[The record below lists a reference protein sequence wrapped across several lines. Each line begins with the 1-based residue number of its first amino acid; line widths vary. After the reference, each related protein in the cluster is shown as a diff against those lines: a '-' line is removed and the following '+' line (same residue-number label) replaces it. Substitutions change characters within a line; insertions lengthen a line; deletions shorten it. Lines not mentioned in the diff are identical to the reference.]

1 MAKTSLEK
9 AREAYSKNKNTKY
22 TWKDGKKSVKKKP
35 KKKKKE
41 VASHYGQVEKKTQTA
56 GKQGAENR
64 RESRKQ
70 SINTAKKAG
79 STFKKNVS
87 INKTTN
93 KPTDTSKPKQY
104 KGASRTGTKVTPMQ
118 VTAVG
123 NKKRAADARGGL
135 KSTINTVKTG
145 INPRT
150 VGGGAFVTDTTKPKA
165 STHYGQVAKNTITY
179 GKEGEKNRKKFQ
191 NTLRYNYNDD
201 NTKDFLGEDATAKGT
216 AAGKAYN
223 RSKTGKYNQYKEGER
238 TVTVD
243 TEKEKEENATAIY
256 KSSTKSEKNAYGQ
269 LYNAYYKRLSD
280 EYDKV
285 VKEYGEDAVR
295 REFGSKD
302 EYIESSLGK
311 KDDFIKDNLDA
322 GKEDRIKSAN
332 EQAEKESK
340 YTYSKAP
347 VSTNDFEIQRNASLL
362 QNNKVTTKTDKD
374 RYVTDKDGNIKY
386 DITFDEDGKPVIK
399 PKKKK
404 GKETVET
411 TQGANIIDYY
421 AGGFNKKGELTS
433 QRGSQKVADTRAGAI
448 HDAPFFTGMLQ
459 GSSYGDITKGLGQ
472 YSRAAGKSVDKTK
485 ESKAFLGGYMVGQG
499 TQFMMGGTA
508 KMTDALVKGIGRK
521 GLERSVK
528 NIGLRKGAADILFEA
543 PINTLDAAKMATD
556 SNGNFNKKAF
566 LGYMALNSGLSGGIG
581 SIIGGVGAKMTKS
594 QAQDFLRLSIK
605 AESGVGL
612 TEAEAVKLGQIQ
624 KKFEQMRQSGN
635 VANADIANKAEYD
648 AVVAAKVFD
657 NGGTAEEAYKLI
669 NNTSTNVEKMN
680 MSASIKEN
688 ADIQFE
694 LLRAERDNIIE
705 QMAKASPEERAVLG
719 RQAAELRTE
728 MNRLGEIANTAES
741 NLAIAKRQNRTSLR
755 DLTNSLENMSK
766 RTGIQYEV
774 LDDMSMRRVV
784 ADTMA
789 RKADELEAALKA
801 GEIPEEGIAA
811 VEARIKEYR
820 QGVPDDRFYK
830 GFYYKDE
837 NGETRILINSDSPQA
852 YQTVVGHETG
862 HLIKK
867 ASEEEFYALGDQLE
881 KFAREFG
888 DYDAV
893 VEDITRSYP
902 TATSAEIR
910 EEVICELL
918 GRYVYGANDK
928 VLKRIAGEKPSLLTR
943 IVDYFKELLSK
954 TTDRVAAKE
963 LTAIIDKIDTL
974 TEDVGVKLT
983 KDGKVKEGT
992 YSVDDNIPAKELDE
1006 SGAIVEKNGSPV
1018 AQYDKDGSFK
1028 ASVSTYEKSG
1038 RDELKKYVNNL
1049 VKDGEMAEDEAKQ
1062 LLDEVEDMYKICKEY
1077 ADSGKYEPFSTWSMA
1092 KVVVGDDGKPVFTSV
1107 RKNAEYPMNLD
1118 FSTICKK
1125 RRTLD
1130 AVFNE
1135 LIDRGVMDRL
1145 DLTAL
1150 GDMKFMAA
1158 ANDTIRK
1165 YGFEAACEI
1174 CFVEARRYRQ
1184 RGTAKQF
1191 AEMYNQLVDSMT
1203 PDKSKISYFNYGKDS
1218 TVSEVADG
1226 IHTLDNSAVDTSYLE
1241 RAIEEEKNK
1250 AIQNLE
1256 KKLKKPS
1263 TTKEDAAKFRQSIAD
1278 IKSGEKQVKT
1288 VRADTARF
1296 LMENPSQRRRIQI
1309 GDLMSSNGFE
1319 GMAVQNPELMKLY
1332 NRKKGT
1338 GGAKA
1343 TFGDVQYMN
1352 EIINSKT
1359 FDRDAAYAVA
1369 GVRAQS
1375 FSDYV
1380 PRMVFDYIQ
1389 MIGDLAAKRLPMH
1402 VYTKEPLFV
1411 KQFGLTGAKINM
1423 SLIPDYDPHGVA
1435 AGLDANG
1442 NYLWNEEGTFPYDEA
1457 VKLQNAEGYKDNVG
1471 TIAVGVSDAHI
1482 EAMLKDP
1489 NIQMIIPYHKSSLN
1503 KRIAKMRNVD
1513 KFKDYTKVQE
1523 TKVAYGSTKSVEK
1536 DFPFNEE
1543 LYKLSHGEDGKL
1555 LPREEWGD
1563 PRELANRYLAWCEG
1577 NGYQPKFPKFKDN
1590 PNYYKLLEDFGL
1602 YDKDGNFKPQHDVQ
1616 ARFPTADDVKT
1627 ISDNDDGYF
1636 KDMTNL
1642 IKDGLEEDAI
1652 LEGNRKHDVPKI
1664 TDEIIENAKKNGWL
1678 DDDFKASAAGV
1689 KAQGADT
1696 DASNLALELK
1706 KGGLSNTEIKDI
1718 TGWYIAQDGKPRF
1731 QFSDSGFKIKDAVYA
1746 DYHPEKATSD
1756 RAIIT
1761 ASEKRDDAMRDFY
1774 HAAQD
1779 ADPRG
1784 QGAFDIMLKGA
1795 SDGKTIGEVRKE
1807 LQAAAKEGKIPK
1819 ETATVDTDLA
1829 TKYTKYVKSEQKFS
1843 AKSRGTASPTAERL
1857 ANVIDHDELFKY
1869 YPQAKDIRVEFVD
1882 KIKGGGTGQFSART
1896 NTIQVVRGR
1905 SKDEMEDTLIHEIQH
1920 WIQREE
1926 NHGSGASVAYWENV
1940 KNNIDA
1946 LLGKT
1951 YRKLSH
1957 EQYMEVI
1964 NAGSPKEAGKIV
1976 QKYLGRERGR
1986 LYARLEEAD
1995 ERLSKVI
2002 SGKEDPEFEAYWS
2015 TLGEREARDAEAKR
2029 NKTQKEIDNSDAPLY
2044 AEQGTLVREDFDQ
2057 FSGDFDDFKFS
2068 QGAKESPLKN
2078 AESAKAEAE
2087 KKIASLKAERETAT
2101 GTSAKIANKQ
2111 RNTSKY
2117 SNASDKSEKLKEL
2130 KAQRA
2135 ESDAKIAEIDKQI
2148 KDANKELAK
2157 AQKVIDENADR
2168 LAKGRKAKTAA
2179 KVDRLR
2185 SEIEGLESD
2194 IRAKEA
2200 EIKKMDGMNLDG
2212 KPLSEIDKHL
2222 DARNKL
2228 VHEVEELQSRIEART
2243 DEISKS
2249 TLLKSQREALEK
2261 PATPKPKE
2269 TPKAE
2274 TPKAE
2279 APKVEEPA
2287 VTPAAAKP
2295 EVPTSQTKTKAAK
2308 FRDTDE
2314 YKTFTE
2320 TPNSYASA
2328 RLKEM
2333 TEAAM
2338 NYDVDVAPR
2347 IAEFNELNKEIRS
2360 LKGQRRNSKTPSH
2373 IADFDRQIEEAE
2385 VRQTAI
2391 ARSVYKDVAEKRVG
2405 VVDGK
2410 ITTSPTW
2417 RPKDIDATTAK
2428 EVSAA
2433 IESVGGV
2440 KGLAESI
2447 KPSRVDNVGSKK
2459 ANKVVTEEMKNYSD
2473 CLNKFLKGDNDP
2485 DLQNARAYQLLDNI
2499 SERLKANPEDAD
2511 AVTDLMNVV
2520 NKMGEDS
2527 SLSSS
2532 ARSAAKILATSTP
2545 KGRLGVAL
2553 NAVDNLNARYGDKI
2567 DGVLE
2572 LTEEEKINLA
2582 TATGDELEDLFEQ
2595 INNRLWENIPASR
2608 MEQFNEIRHMFML
2621 TNIRTHARNMTGNLS
2636 FRGVRSISDEVE
2648 NMLQSK
2654 VFRGAIE
2661 KRGGEVDRVHVKK
2674 ADIRE
2679 NEQYLT
2685 DEFHAIYDKSDSKT
2699 RWKET
2704 SRPDG
2709 VPVVKIKA
2717 LNWLIQMD
2725 YKALEKEDMITFVPA
2740 FQKSYMQYVNSKG
2753 WDIKAMTDAQKKTAR
2768 ERALF
2773 DAEYA
2778 TFRDNSVLS
2787 ERLVGLKHTLATKE
2801 GKTFLGT
2808 GFYRLGNAA
2817 LEGVIP
2823 FVKTPV
2829 NIFRRSVDFSP
2840 ISLLR
2845 CVAELTSKD
2854 VDTFK
2859 AGIHH
2864 LSTGLTGTGIF
2875 AIGYALANNDYIS
2888 IETQLGS
2895 HSGSRYYDQD
2905 MGYQDYSLEI
2915 NIGGVHQSWTID
2927 WLQPTQASL
2936 FMGAAFHKTVDDMLN
2951 GDIDLGTNAI
2961 SALFAV
2967 TSPMLDASF
2976 MSSTKDMIETFQ
2988 RRAGQETNEGEP
3000 NMRGAITQMLL
3011 GDLPK
3016 NYVSSI
3022 VPQVVSQAANVVDPY
3037 KRDTRSTLKDPLL
3050 ASWDTAGK
3058 QIINKIPVFRN
3069 LALNPKLDRWGND
3082 VSTGRNV
3089 ATRLFFCMMN
3099 PSNVKTINEN
3109 KYDRELFR
3117 LRNTLEKGSKAY
3129 KNFFYNFTGNPN
3141 LELAVEYRG
3150 RKRMTYDEL
3159 YTYGQ
3164 ANRIE
3169 QTERIHAMMDSDMYK
3184 DMTDAM
3190 KVAEVDDAH
3199 WIGNMVAGHDVY
3211 GVNYALKSMLKSL
3224 DPNVSGNSRD
3234 STDAKLYMRYKD
3246 NAGKGGVDKEKF
3258 WTWRVDKERLYAR
3271 AHPSGDD
3278 GYRIKGLC
3286 AIESGDQ
3293 NLIDSVQLTGNKE
3306 VELTHMWENILGD
3319 VKGLKGKKKID
3330 KAKEIAF
3337 NNVSEF
3343 CCRSTSNLK
3352 NAKVESD
3359 SLGMIS
3365 AAAGLSAF
3373 NGHKSDE
3380 NTYRGMGHFWNSAQ
3394 AGGGLQL
3401 KYNKNG
3407 KYDLDK
3413 LEAYKNTIDSRIEK
3427 RPEGTTEKEVV
3438 MDFIEN
3444 DLGITNADEAACVY
3458 QTIYLNGY
3466 SNPNS
3471 KTARKNP
3478 YKEEINDH
3486 LEWGENKDD
3495 EWYENAKKGGGG
3507 WGRRGRRGGWG
3518 HGGGGGGGG
3527 TAFTPVVNTAG
3538 GAAKQTITK
3547 GKFTRSTV
3555 SDVTRPSDYTK
3566 PSNLNDAYRKR
3577 ARKMREASRRKA

>member
-1 MAKTSLEK
+1 MAKKSSLEK
-9 AREAYSKNKNTKY
+9 ARAAYSKNKNTKY
-22 TWKDGKKSVKKKP
+22 TWKDGKKKKKKEQP
-35 KKKKKE
+35 KKKKE
-41 VASHYGQVEKKTQTA
+41 AASHYGQVEKRTQTA
-56 GKQGAENR
+56 GNQGAKNR
-64 RESRKQ
+64 KNASV
-70 SINTAKKAG
+70 KKAAK
-79 STFKKNVS
+79 SVS
-87 INKTTN
+87 KSIQKASQDVKSGKTTAV
-93 KPTDTSKPKQY
+93 KSHYGQTKITPVDTRKGTWTPTSVAKGVATAVNPHSGSGTSKP
-104 KGASRTGTKVTPMQ
+104 TPVKV
-118 VTAVG
+118 
-123 NKKRAADARGGL
+123 
-135 KSTINTVKTG
+135 SSH
-145 INPRT
+145 
-150 VGGGAFVTDTTKPKA
+150 F
-165 STHYGQVAKNTITY
+165 GQVA
-179 GKEGEKNRKKFQ
+179 GKATPVGKKYSS
-191 NTLRYNYNDD
+191 RVGYNDSD
-201 NTKDFLGEDATAKGT
+201 VKDYIGNNGTAKGT
-216 AAGKAYN
+216 EAGTAYN
-223 RSKTGKYNQYKEGER
+223 RYKTGREMLEKEGER

-243 TEKEKEENATAIY
+243 TKTEKKKNATSIY
-256 KSSTKSEKNAYGQ
+256 LASKKSDGN
-269 LYNAYYKRLSD
+269 YYRQ
-280 EYDKV
+280 EYDAQVRELGKQYDEA
-285 VKEYGEDAVR
+285 VKKYGAEAIASEYGS
-295 REFGSKD
+295 RENFITG
-302 EYIESSLGK
+302 ELGTK
-311 KDDFIKDNLDA
+311 KDYVDKALEDT
-322 GKEDRIKSAN
+322 KEDRITNAKT
-332 EQAEKESK
+332 QAEEESK
-340 YTYSKAP
+340 YTYTKAP
-347 VSTNDFEIQRNASLL
+347 SSIGDAMIQMNASHF
-362 QNNKVTTKTDKD
+362 QNTKVTAKTDKD
-374 RYVTDKDGNIKY
+374 KYVTDKDGNIKY
-386 DITFDEDGKPVIK
+386 EFKVDKDGNMTVA

-433 QRGSQKVADTRAGAI
+433 QKGSQKVADTRAGWI
-448 HDAPFFTGMLQ
+448 HDSPFMAGVLQ
-459 GSSYGDITKGLGQ
+459 GSSYADITRGLGQ

-485 ESKAFLGGYMVGQG
+485 ESKAFLGGYMVGQAA
-499 TQFMMGGTA
+499 QFGLGGTA

-528 NIGLRKGAADILFEA
+528 NIGLRKGAADIMFEA

-556 SNGNFNKKAF
+556 SNGNFDKKAF

-581 SIIGGVGAKMTKS
+581 SIIGGVGAKMSKS
-594 QAQDFLRLSIK
+594 QARDFLRLSIK
-605 AESGVGL
+605 ANSVGL
-612 TEAEAVKLGQIQ
+612 TDVEATRLMGFQ
-624 KKFEQMRQSGN
+624 KKFAQARNSGN

-648 AVVAAKVFD
+648 AIVASKVFD
-657 NGGTAEEAYKLI
+657 SGGTAEEAYKLI

-694 LLRAERDNIIE
+694 LLKAERDNIIE

-719 RQAAELRTE
+719 KQAAELRTE
-728 MNRLGEIANTAES
+728 MNRLGEIANTADE
-741 NLAIAKRQNRTSLR
+741 NLAVAKRQNRTSLR
-755 DLTNSLENMSK
+755 DLTSSLENMSK
-766 RTGIQYEV
+766 RTGVNYEV

-789 RKADELEAALKA
+789 RKADELEAAIKSGDVPA
-801 GEIPEEGIAA
+801 EDVAA
-811 VEARIKEYR
+811 LEARIKEYR
-820 QGVPDDRFYK
+820 EGVPDDRFYK

-893 VEDITRSYP
+893 VEEITRSYP
-902 TATSAEIR
+902 TATKAEIR

-928 VLKRIAGEKPSLLTR
+928 VLKKIAGEKPSLLTR
-943 IVDYFKELLSK
+943 IVDYFKELLANTK
-954 TTDRVAAKE
+954 DRAAAKE

-992 YSVDDNIPAKELDE
+992 YSVDENLPAKQLDE
-1006 SGAIVEKNGSPV
+1006 SGAIVEKDGKPV

-1028 ASVSTYEKSG
+1028 ASVSTYETSG

-1241 RAIEEEKNK
+1241 KAIEEEKQAALAK
-1250 AIQNLE
+1250 LE
-1256 KKLKKPS
+1256 KQLKKPS
-1263 TTKEDAAKFRQSIAD
+1263 LEKEKADKIKQSIKD

-1457 VKLQNAEGYKDNVG
+1457 VELQKAEGYKDNVG

-1513 KFKDYTKVQE
+1513 KFEDYTKVQE
-1523 TKVAYGSTKSVEK
+1523 TKVAYGSTKSVKK

-1543 LYKLSHGEDGKL
+1543 LYKLSHGEDGNL

-1563 PRELANRYLAWCEG
+1563 PKELADRYLAWCDE
-1577 NGYQPKFPKFKDN
+1577 NGYQPKFPKFRDH

-1602 YDKDGNFKPQHDVQ
+1602 KDGDGNFKPQHDVQ
-1616 ARFPTADDVKT
+1616 VRFPTKDDAFG
-1627 ISDNDDGYF
+1627 S
-1636 KDMTNL
+1636 MTDL
-1642 IKDGLEEDAI
+1642 IREGLEEDAI
-1652 LEGNRKHDVPKI
+1652 LEGKRKHDVPKI
-1664 TDEIIENAKKNGWL
+1664 TDEIIENAKKEGWL

-1689 KAQGADT
+1689 KAAKNAGVDT
-1696 DASNLALELK
+1696 SASDLAVTLK
-1706 KGGLSNTEIKDI
+1706 NSGLSNNEVRNI
-1718 TGWYIAQDGKPRF
+1718 TGWYVGQDGKPRF

-1779 ADPRG
+1779 ADPHG
-1784 QGAFDIMLKGA
+1784 EGAFDIMLKA
-1795 SDGKTIGEVRKE
+1795 ANEGKTIGEVRKE
-1807 LQAAAKEGKIPK
+1807 LRAAAKDGKIPQD
-1819 ETATVDTDLA
+1819 TATVDTELA
-1829 TKYTKYVKSEQKFS
+1829 TKYTKYVKSEQRLS
-1843 AKSRGTASPTAERL
+1843 TKSRGTASPTAERL
-1857 ANVIDHDELFKY
+1857 GDVIDHEELFKY
-1869 YPQAKDIRVEFVD
+1869 YPDAKNVRVEFVD
-1882 KIKGGGTGQFSART
+1882 KIKGGGTGVYNPNS

-1905 SKDEMEDTLIHEIQH
+1905 SKEKMEETLIHEIQH
-1920 WIQREE
+1920 WIQRQEQFA
-1926 NHGSGASVAYWENV
+1926 GGASVRYWENV
-1940 KNNIDA
+1940 KNNIEA
-1946 LLGKT
+1946 LQGKMFS
-1951 YRKLSH
+1951 KLSH
-1957 EQYMEVI
+1957 EQYLEVI
-1964 NAGSPKEAGKIV
+1964 NAESPHEAGRIV
-1976 QKYLGRERGR
+1976 AKYLGWKSGR
-1986 LYARLEEAD
+1986 LYKSLDEAD
-1995 ERLSKVI
+1995 AKLSKII

-2015 TLGEREARDAEAKR
+2015 TLGEKEARYAEENR
-2029 NKTQKEIDNSDAPLY
+2029 GKTQKEIDTSDAPEY
-2044 AEQGTLVREDFDQ
+2044 AKQDALVREDFDLLNR
-2057 FSGDFDDFKFS
+2057 DFDDFKFS
-2068 QGAKESPLKN
+2068 QEKKRPLKDAEN
-2078 AESAKAEAE
+2078 ARAEAE
-2087 KKIASLKAERETAT
+2087 TKIENLKAERETAAE
-2101 GTSAKIANKQ
+2101 TSAGIANKQ
-2111 RNTSKY
+2111 RNTSRF
-2117 SNASDKSEKLKEL
+2117 SNATDKADKLKEL
-2130 KAQRA
+2130 KTQRA
-2135 ESDAKIAEIDKQI
+2135 ESDARIAEIDKQI

-2157 AQKVIDENADR
+2157 AQKVIDENTNR

-2179 KVDRLR
+2179 RVEKLR
-2185 SEIEGLESD
+2185 SEIEGLEAD
-2194 IRAKEA
+2194 VRAKEA
-2200 EIKKMDGMNLDG
+2200 QLNAMDSKKLDG

-2228 VHEVEELQSRIEART
+2228 VHEIEGLQRRIESRT

-2249 TLLKSQREALEK
+2249 TLLKSQRKALEK

-2274 TPKAE
+2274 TPKVE
-2279 APKVEEPA
+2279 APRVKEPTA
-2287 VTPAAAKP
+2287 TTPKP
-2295 EVPTSQTKTKAAK
+2295 EVPTSQTKTKASA
-2308 FRDTDE
+2308 FRDTDD
-2314 YKTFTE
+2314 YKTFTN

-2347 IAEFNELNKEIRS
+2347 ITEFNDLNKEIRS
-2360 LKGQRRNSKTPSH
+2360 LKGQRNNSKTASH
-2373 IADFDRQIEEAE
+2373 IADFDKRIEAAE

-2391 ARSVYKDVAEKRVG
+2391 ARSIYQDVAEKRVG
-2405 VVDGK
+2405 VASDGK
-2410 ITTSPTW
+2410 ISTSTTW
-2417 RPKDIDATTAK
+2417 RAKDVDTTTAK
-2428 EVSAA
+2428 EIAKAA
-2433 IESVGGV
+2433 DSIGGV
-2440 KGLAESI
+2440 KGLADEVKRSSADKI
-2447 KPSRVDNVGSKK
+2447 GSKK
-2459 ANKVVTEEMKNYSD
+2459 ANKLVAEEMKDYGD

-2485 DLQNARAYQLLDNI
+2485 DMQNARAYQLLDNI
-2499 SERLKANPEDAD
+2499 SDRLKANPEDTD

-2532 ARSAAKILATSTP
+2532 VRSSAKILATSTP
-2545 KGRLGVAL
+2545 KGRIAIAL
-2553 NAVDNLNARYGDKI
+2553 KHVDDLNSRYGDKI
-2567 DGVLE
+2567 DDVLE

-2582 TATGDELEDLFEQ
+2582 TATGDELEDLFDQ
-2595 INNRLWENIPASR
+2595 INNRLWGHIPASR

-2636 FRGVRSISDEVE
+2636 FRGVRSLADEVE
-2648 NMLQSK
+2648 NTLQSK
-2654 VFRGAIE
+2654 VFKGAIE
-2661 KRGGEVDRVHVKK
+2661 ARGGEVDRVHVKK
-2674 ADIRE
+2674 SEVKE
-2679 NEQYLT
+2679 NEEYL
-2685 DEFHAIYDKSDSKT
+2685 DSEFHAIYDKSDSKT

-2704 SRPDG
+2704 KRPDG
-2709 VPVVKIKA
+2709 VPAVKVKW
-2717 LNWLIQMD
+2717 LNWMIQKD
-2725 YKALEKEDMITFVPA
+2725 YAALEWEDMITFKPA
-2740 FQKSYMQYVNSKG
+2740 FRKSYMQYVKAKG
-2753 WDIKAMTDAQKKTAR
+2753 WDLHAMDDAQKKIAR

-2778 TFRDNSVLS
+2778 TFRDNSLLS
-2787 ERLVGLKHTLATKE
+2787 ERLVGVKHMLATKE
-2801 GKTFLGT
+2801 GKTVLGT

-2829 NIFRRSVDFSP
+2829 NIFRRSVDYSP

-2845 CVAELTSKD
+2845 SFAELTSKD

-2875 AIGYALANNDYIS
+2875 AVGYALANNDVIS
-2888 IETQLGS
+2888 IETQLGE
-2895 HSGSRYYDQD
+2895 HSGSKYYDQD
-2905 MGYQDYSLEI
+2905 MGYQEYSLEI

-2936 FMGAAFHKTVDDMLN
+2936 FMGAAFHKTIDDIRGGEVN
-2951 GDIDLGTNAI
+2951 LGTGTI
-2961 SALFAV
+2961 SALLAV

-2988 RRAGQETNEGEP
+2988 RRAGQETAEGEP
-3000 NMRGAITQMLL
+3000 DMRGAIAQMLF

-3016 NYVSSI
+3016 NYISSI
-3022 VPQVVSQAANVVDPY
+3022 VPQAVSQAANVVDPY
-3037 KRDTRSTLKDPLL
+3037 KRDTRSTLKDPIL

-3058 QIINKIPVFRN
+3058 QIINRIPVWRN
-3069 LALNPKLDRWGND
+3069 FALHPKLDRWGND
-3082 VSTGRNV
+3082 VKTGQNV

-3117 LRNTLEKGSKAY
+3117 IRNGLDPNSKEY

-3141 LELAVEYRG
+3141 LELAVEVRG
-3150 RKRMTYDEL
+3150 RNRMAYDDL
-3159 YTYGQ
+3159 YTYGK
-3164 ANRIE
+3164 ASRVE
-3169 QTERIHAMMDSDMYK
+3169 QTERIHAMMDADEYK
-3184 DMTDAM
+3184 DMTDGMRAE
-3190 KVAEVDDAH
+3190 EVDNAH
-3199 WIGNMVAGHDVY
+3199 WIGNMVADHDTF
-3211 GVNYALKSMLKSL
+3211 GVNYAIKSMLKSL
-3224 DPNVSGNSRD
+3224 DPNANGNRRD
-3234 STDAKLYMRYKD
+3234 EQDANAYMRYKD
-3246 NAGKGGVDKEKF
+3246 NAGKDVDKETF
-3258 WTWRVDKERLYAR
+3258 WTWRVEKERLYAR

-3278 GYRIKGLC
+3278 TYRVRGLV
-3286 AIESGDQ
+3286 AIQSGDQ
-3293 NLIDSVQLTGNKE
+3293 NLVDAMKLTGNKE
-3306 VELTHMWENILGD
+3306 FELTHMWENTLGD
-3319 VKGLKGKKKID
+3319 VKGLKGDKRID
-3330 KAKEIAF
+3330 KAKEITF
-3337 NNVSEF
+3337 KNVTEF

-3352 NAKVESD
+3352 NANVESD
-3359 SLGMIS
+3359 DLGMIS

-3407 KYDLDK
+3407 KYDLAA
-3413 LEAYKNTIDSRIEK
+3413 LEAYSDTIQKRIEK
-3427 RPEGTTEKEVV
+3427 RPEGTTEKDVV

-3444 DLGITNADEAACVY
+3444 DLGVTNADEAACVY
-3458 QTIYLNGY
+3458 QTLYLRGH

-3471 KTARKNP
+3471 KNSWKNP
-3478 YKEEINDH
+3478 YKDEINDW
-3486 LEWGENKDD
+3486 LEWGENRDD
-3495 EWYENAKKGGGG
+3495 EWGEGNEKGGGWGRGG
-3507 WGRRGRRGGWG
+3507 WGRRGRRGG
-3518 HGGGGGGGG
+3518 GGGGGGGK
-3527 TAFTPVVNTAG
+3527 TPFTPVVNTAG
-3538 GAAKQTITK
+3538 GAAAQAFTK
-3547 GKFTRSTV
+3547 GKFTRATV
-3555 SDVTRPSDYTK
+3555 SDVTRPSNYTK

-3577 ARKMREASRRKA
+3577 ARKMREASRKRS